1 MKLIAMVILAA
12 VLVEALVEYGKQIG
26 KAIVGK
32 EWKTAATQLCAIAVA
47 LFICFVLNADL
58 FVALGI
64 KLAIPYVGI
73 VLTGIFCSR
82 GANYISDL
90 IGKLHATVKKE

>member
-1 MKLIAMVILAA
+1 MSIIAMVVLAA

-26 KAIVGK
+26 KAFTGG
-32 EWKTAATQLCAIAVA
+32 EWKTAVTQLCAIVVSVI
-47 LFICFVLNADL
+47 ICFVLGADM

-64 KLAIPYVGI
+64 KVAVPYVGI

-90 IGKLHATVKKE
+90 IGKLHTTKKQE